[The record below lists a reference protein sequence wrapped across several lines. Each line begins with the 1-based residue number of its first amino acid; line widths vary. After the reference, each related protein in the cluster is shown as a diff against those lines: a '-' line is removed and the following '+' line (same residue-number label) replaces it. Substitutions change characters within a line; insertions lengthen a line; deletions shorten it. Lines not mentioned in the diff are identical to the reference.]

1 MVEQEIAFWLSRCP
15 QEIALRSCPG
25 RAAVDAGRPDRSL
38 TVGPSVVRGAAD
50 GAPALQKIVEAWAA
64 SNPRHENE
72 AGGPTGV
79 SEAEQKR
86 TPGEATVT
94 YFE

>member
-1 MVEQEIAFWLSRCP
+1 MVAQKIAFWLSRCP

-25 RAAVDAGRPDRSL
+25 RAAIDAGRPDRSL

-50 GAPALQKIVEAWAA
+50 GAPALQEIVRAWAEN
-64 SNPRHENE
+64 SPRHENE
-72 AGGPTGV
+72 AGEPTGV

-86 TPGEATVT
+86 TPGEATVA